1 MPILDFLNR
10 WLGKESPQ
18 NAPQAAMTP
27 EAIRGLLERLE
38 RTLPEELSC
47 EEAYDLIDQY
57 ADLLQ
62 SGENAASLLPL
73 VEHHLEMCIDC
84 KEEFEALMR
93 ALRAS
98 ADL

>member
-1 MPILDFLNR
+1 MPTLDFLKR
-10 WLGKESPQ
+10 WLRKKSPK

-27 EAIRGLLERLE
+27 EAIKGLLQKLE
-38 RTLPEELSC
+38 ITHLEELSC

-57 ADLLQ
+57 ADLVQ
-62 SGENAASLLPL
+62 SGGDAARLLPL
-73 VEHHLEMCIDC
+73 VEHHLEMCMDC

-98 ADL
+98 ANS

>member
-1 MPILDFLNR
+1 MPIFDFLKG
-10 WLGKESPQ
+10 WFGKKSPH

-27 EAIRGLLERLE
+27 AAIRGLLERLE

-47 EEAYDLIDQY
+47 EEVYDLVDQY
-57 ADLLQ
+57 ADLVQ
-62 SGENAASLLPL
+62 SEGDAAGLLPL
-73 VEHHLEMCIDC
+73 VEHHLEMCMDC

>member
-1 MPILDFLNR
+1 MPILDFLKR
-10 WLGKESPQ
+10 WLGKESPH

-47 EEAYDLIDQY
+47 GEVYDLIDQY
-57 ADLLQ
+57 ADLVQ
-62 SGENAASLLPL
+62 SGKDPASLLPL
-73 VEHHLEMCIDC
+73 VEHHLEMCMDC

>member
-1 MPILDFLNR
+1 MPMLDFLNR
-10 WLGKESPQ
+10 WLRKKSPKP
-18 NAPQAAMTP
+18 APEAAMTP
-27 EAIRGLLERLE
+27 EVIKGLLKRLE
-38 RTLPEELSC
+38 LTRPEELSC
-47 EEAYDLIDQY
+47 EEAYNLIDQY

-62 SGENAASLLPL
+62 NGQDAAKLLPL

-84 KEEFEALMR
+84 KEEFEALMS

>member
-1 MPILDFLNR
+1 MPMLDFLNR
-10 WLGKESPQ
+10 WLRKKSPEP
-18 NAPQAAMTP
+18 AP
-27 EAIRGLLERLE
+27 EAAITR
-38 RTLPEELSC
+38 PEELSC
-47 EEAYDLIDQY
+47 EEAYNLIDQY

-62 SGENAASLLPL
+62 NGEDAASLLPL

>member
-1 MPILDFLNR
+1 MLTLDFLKR
-10 WLGKESPQ
+10 WLRKKSPK
-18 NAPQAAMTP
+18 NASQAAMTP
-27 EAIRGLLERLE
+27 EAIKGLLHKLE
-38 RTLPEELSC
+38 ITHPEELSC

-57 ADLLQ
+57 AELLQ
-62 SGENAASLLPL
+62 NGEDAARLLPL

>member
-1 MPILDFLNR
+1 MPMLDFLNR
-10 WLGKESPQ
+10 WLRKKNSK

-27 EAIRGLLERLE
+27 EAIKGLLKKLE
-38 RTLPEELSC
+38 ITHAEELSC

-57 ADLLQ
+57 AELLQ
-62 SGENAASLLPL
+62 NGEEAARLLPL
-73 VEHHLEMCIDC
+73 VEHHLEMCFDC